1 MWRMRRARMT
11 VVQEC
16 RKAVS
21 DNGIIDCG
29 REQLLLRFAREIR
42 PNLECGTPEQ
52 FGELVLVHRELP
64 VCGVGTA
71 SVPPW
76 FPRKRATIGCRAGSP
91 RTRDNRCLLA
101 FGLCQLVFPTEYR
114 PAA

>member
-76 FPRKRATIGCRAGSP
+76 FPRASVQRSDAEPVPRERGTIAAYLLLLFAGS
-91 RTRDNRCLLA
+91 LS
-101 FGLCQLVFPTEYR
+101 Q
-114 PAA
+114 